1 MKNGDIHANT
11 NKIIPRIKLIFLSSI
26 IPEANNK
33 TPIIPKIIGIIC
45 EKIVVP
51 VIGIKS
57 HNRFII
63 NILYIIN

>member
-1 MKNGDIHANT
+1 MQAST
-11 NKIIPRIKLIFLSSI
+11 NKIIPIIKLSFLLSI
-26 IPEANNK
+26 IPEAINK

-57 HNRFII
+57 HNKFII